1 MHLYIANATHHVVN
15 FSYRIPEQRTLRT
28 LVIKMG
34 EQERVPEDLNP
45 EAIDY
50 VIEQHARYGLIQ
62 VSEIDR
68 AKEFKGTCYS
78 IDKPVP
84 GTKIG
89 NLMAHN
95 RNQLVEIGRK
105 FRSDAAVS
113 SNQQLENQ
121 LAETD
126 RPETLRN
133 FEMSVVE
140 EDHDDRDETPAIA
153 EGFRVKADGTQ
164 PQPQQQQ
171 RARRRGKQ

>member
-15 FSYRIPEQRTLRT
+15 FSYRIPEQRTLRN
-28 LVIKMG
+28 LVIQMG
-34 EQERVPEDLNP
+34 EQQRIPEDLAP

-50 VIEQHARYGLIQ
+50 VIEQHVRYGLIP
-62 VSEIDR
+62 VAEVDR

-95 RNQLVEIGRK
+95 RDQLVEIGKK
-105 FRSDAAVS
+105 FRADAAVT
-113 SNQQLENQ
+113 SNMQLENQ

-140 EDHDDRDETPAIA
+140 EDHDERDETPAIA
-153 EGFRVKADGTQ
+153 EGFRVKADGSQ
-164 PQPQQQQ
+164 PPQQQ
-171 RARRRGKQ
+171 RNRRRGKQ